1 MQMSWSELK
10 ATVHLKSKPRR
21 AEKEEKSGEKGRTK
35 DKKIRF
41 IHQLLFTMLNLH
53 YIKGKWC
60 QTGIIGLRRRQ
71 TIVIETWPNIL
82 IRYSIGCIN

>member
-1 MQMSWSELK
+1 MSWSELK

-53 YIKGKWC
+53 YITGK
-60 QTGIIGLRRRQ
+60 
-71 TIVIETWPNIL
+71 
-82 IRYSIGCIN
+82 